1 MTNTQLAN
9 GLTSRR
15 TAVGRIDFRAK
26 RPDSPLAGNSTLIAG
41 VIWPVEQ
48 EA

>member
-26 RPDSPLAGNSTLIAG
+26 RLDSPLAGNSKLIAG

>member
-15 TAVGRIDFRAK
+15 TAVGQIDFRAK
-26 RPDSPLAGNSTLIAG
+26 RPDSPLAGNSTFIAD